1 VSQDAHTTTLSGG
14 LPNYGAAFENVD
26 DVNAAEVP
34 FSPASDI
41 YLEDLIND
49 LDDVY
54 QVSTQRLI
62 IYRWHLLTC
71 TPGFLRSLVHLNAA

>member
-1 VSQDAHTTTLSGG
+1 MSQDAHTTTLSGG
-14 LPNYGAAFENVD
+14 LPNYGAAFEDVD
-26 DVNAAEVP
+26 DANAAEVP
-34 FSPASDI
+34 FYPASDI

-62 IYRWHLLTC
+62 IYRWYLLTY
-71 TPGFLRSLVHLNAA
+71 TPGFLWPLVHSSAA